1 LEGLADRQQLIVSA
15 FAVSWRRRD
24 QIVDKVPEGVTTF
37 QRAMPARPLH
47 QAWRWSDHPSIERF
61 IGHVDVVHGTNFV
74 VAPTK
79 RAARVVTVHDLT
91 PVRFPELCDSS
102 SLMYPALVRRA
113 LRDGAWVH
121 THSEYV
127 AEEVVDVLGADP
139 ERVRWVHSG
148 IPVMPEGD
156 PSAARRFLP
165 HGMSRFVLAIGTIEP
180 RKDLPNLVRAFD
192 AIADQH
198 EGLALLLAGPAGWG
212 SVEVSDVVERAHHRS
227 RIVMTGWVD
236 ESTLAGLLRSAS
248 VLAYPSVY
256 EGFGFPPLQAMAADV
271 PVVATRAGSLPEVL
285 GDAASLVPVG
295 DSAALAEALS
305 NVLESEDVRSQLVA
319 RGRENVERFSWSQC
333 AAGLEQLY
341 RSAVST
347 DS

>member
-1 LEGLADRQQLIVSA
+1 
-15 FAVSWRRRD
+15 
-24 QIVDKVPEGVTTF
+24 
-37 QRAMPARPLH
+37 
-47 QAWRWSDHPSIERF
+47 
-61 IGHVDVVHGTNFV
+61 
-74 VAPTK
+74 
-79 RAARVVTVHDLT
+79 
-91 PVRFPELCDSS
+91 
-102 SLMYPALVRRA
+102 
-113 LRDGAWVH
+113 
-121 THSEYV
+121 
-127 AEEVVDVLGADP
+127 
-139 ERVRWVHSG
+139 
-148 IPVMPEGD
+148 
-156 PSAARRFLP
+156 
-165 HGMSRFVLAIGTIEP
+165 
-180 RKDLPNLVRAFD
+180 
-192 AIADQH
+192 
-198 EGLALLLAGPAGWG
+198 
-212 SVEVSDVVERAHHRS
+212 
-227 RIVMTGWVD
+227 MTGWVD